1 MFKSLSVLDN
11 LTLNFSPGGLLFM
24 NITLA
29 FVMFGI
35 ALNLK
40 PGDFKR
46 IIQNPKSPLSGII
59 SQFILLPALTLLLI
73 LILNPTPAV
82 AFGMI
87 LVAACPGGNISNFM
101 SSLAKVNIALSISLT
116 AFATISAIVLTPLN
130 FAFWGGLYIKSSPLL
145 VPITIDA
152 FEMLKTILILLG
164 IPIIAGIIFASKFPI
179 ITKKILKPFKIFSIC
194 AFLLFIVFAF
204 SANFDYFIKYI
215 PLIFI
220 IVLLHNLLALGTGYG
235 FSSLMK
241 LPAIDRRTI
250 SIETGIQNSG
260 LALILIFNPKIF
272 PPELHLGGMAFIA
285 AWWGIWHLISGLLLS
300 FYWSKKPLIYK

>member
-11 LTLNFSPGGLLFM
+11 ITLNFSTGGLLFM

-40 PGDFKR
+40 TDDFKR
-46 IIQNPKSPLSGII
+46 IIQNPKNVISGII
-59 SQFILLPALTLLLI
+59 SQFILLPGLTLLLI
-73 LILNPTPAV
+73 LILNPPPAV

-116 AFATISAIVLTPLN
+116 GFSTISAIVLTPLN

-152 FEMLKTILILLG
+152 FEMLKTVLILLG
-164 IPIIAGIIFASKFPI
+164 IPILAGIIFARKFPT
-179 ITKKILKPFKIFSIC
+179 ITKK
-194 AFLLFIVFAF
+194 
-204 SANFDYFIKYI
+204 
-215 PLIFI
+215 
-220 IVLLHNLLALGTGYG
+220 
-235 FSSLMK
+235 
-241 LPAIDRRTI
+241 
-250 SIETGIQNSG
+250 
-260 LALILIFNPKIF
+260 
-272 PPELHLGGMAFIA
+272 
-285 AWWGIWHLISGLLLS
+285 
-300 FYWSKKPLIYK
+300 